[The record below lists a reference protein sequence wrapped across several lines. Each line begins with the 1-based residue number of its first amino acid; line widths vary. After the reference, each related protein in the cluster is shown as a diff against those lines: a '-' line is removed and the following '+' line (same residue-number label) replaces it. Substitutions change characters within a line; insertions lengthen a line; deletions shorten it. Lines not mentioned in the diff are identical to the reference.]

1 MSRCGADLAVLLELV
16 FALGVLLKPFLPTSS
31 EKLLST
37 FVSCAPSAS
46 DALELLG
53 TENIL
58 RTGCDLH
65 PPGIIFPRLE
75 LPEDGSDQA

>member
-1 MSRCGADLAVLLELV
+1 MGSLGLGHCIQAQSKEKENK
-16 FALGVLLKPFLPTSS
+16 FAT
-31 EKLLST
+31 T
-37 FVSCAPSAS
+37 M
-46 DALELLG
+46 G